1 MGPILFSYYE
11 ESLVSS
17 KLNSKLF
24 WFHSLVYRATFFIFF
39 LRELF
44 FKYIWIFSEIRNSV
58 LWKNYAN
65 ATLKVLF
72 NFGNHRTFSLSA
84 NIKYVLMYLVRDI
97 KPLNHESSS
106 SQYFS
111 TKFSQLEQLKKKTN
125 FFIAPKQFWTNEK
138 FIFIFISS
146 NNKEKLGTHNKI
158 FDSAVWCHEQDVKQ
172 NKWFFSNPTIS

>member
-106 SQYFS
+106 PQLFLRNFLSLTSWKRIQTFLLLQNNFGPMKSSFS
-111 TKFSQLEQLKKKTN
+111 FSSPQTTRKNWGHITKFLIRQFDVTN
-125 FFIAPKQFWTNEK
+125 KM
-138 FIFIFISS
+138 
-146 NNKEKLGTHNKI
+146 
-158 FDSAVWCHEQDVKQ
+158 
-172 NKWFFSNPTIS
+172 